1 MRARAAALLWLG
13 AFLAGAAPASP
24 EEDARQTHQVRPG
37 ETLSHVALYV
47 WGDPSLWPA
56 IYLANRDQIKDPAVV
71 YAGQRLTI
79 PHIDP
84 AQKDS
89 LRREAQALN
98 SKPIR

>member
-1 MRARAAALLWLG
+1 MRARAAALLCLG
-13 AFLAGAAPASP
+13 AFLAGAAPAFP
-24 EEDARQTHQVRPG
+24 EEGPRTHQVRPG

-79 PHIDP
+79 PVIDP